1 MNDNEKIEF
10 DDGINQKTN
19 DDTNQ
24 NFENKKIKFN
34 IFDSI
39 LIFVILA
46 LTFISIVY
54 IICVKDKNSTL
65 TTDNQSDISNN
76 NNVMEEIEKHYN
88 FIVDNYYQEV
98 DKDELIKGAV
108 EGMLSKLDDYSEFI
122 DTDSNNFTITLN
134 GEYEGLGIEIVN
146 DINGNIII
154 SGVFEDSPASKAG
167 LKSYDIITKMN
178 DIDLKNVATSD
189 FINMI
194 GSDLVKLTINRDGDE
209 FYVELKK
216 EKITIKSV
224 SSEIINNNIG
234 YIKVDIFA
242 NNTYQQFK
250 QQLIQLENNNIESL
264 IIDLR
269 DNTGGYLTA
278 VENMLSLFMD
288 KTHIIYQTE
297 KKDTIEK
304 FYSKGK
310 NNKTYKI
317 VILQNEGSAS
327 ASEIMS
333 SALKEQL
340 DAYIIGKASYGKGTV
355 QQLYNTNDIGQYK
368 FTTKKWLTSKGV
380 WINEVG
386 VKPDLEIE
394 LDEKYYTM
402 PTKENDNQLAAA
414 INYLKK

>member
-297 KKDTIEK
+297 TKDTIEK